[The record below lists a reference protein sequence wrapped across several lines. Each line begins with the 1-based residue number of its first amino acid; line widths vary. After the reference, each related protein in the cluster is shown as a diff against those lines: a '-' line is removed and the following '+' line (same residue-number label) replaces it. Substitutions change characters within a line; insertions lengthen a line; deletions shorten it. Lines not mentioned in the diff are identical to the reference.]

1 MAQALQADFLLSG
14 VLNQSGQP
22 NSGGWAI
29 FYESDGS
36 TLKSVFADSEKVAT
50 KTLNSN
56 NGVDL
61 DLNGSATVFLDG
73 TYTVKIYDKNGV
85 LLRTFSS
92 LQFNPQ
98 DASSADY
105 IEAKNYGSSNDGT
118 RISLAVSDAAGADRT
133 VYLAP
138 ANYAITSNLT
148 IPSNINLKFEMG
160 AFLTVSSGITVTING
175 SIEAPLYNIFR
186 GSGTT
191 TFDDRNNVVPSV
203 WSSGTHD
210 NLTLDGVVNVSDT
223 LQLGGVSVTS
233 TAAELNI
240 LDGVTATASELNI
253 LDGVTATA
261 SELNILDGVTATASE
276 LNILDGVTAST
287 SELNILDGVTS
298 TASELNILDGVTS
311 TASELNLLDG
321 SASGTIV
328 NSKGVVYGSA
338 GEVNMTSLEIAGLRS
353 VPNLN
358 VEKGYVYLSGAGNFE
373 CSQSATPGQSVQ
385 VDDRSSS
392 TFYGSDGAVYVSA
405 NASVVTVSL
414 TSSNASNP
422 RWDLVEL
429 DASAGTYSV
438 VDGTA
443 SANPTYPSGTAGKD
457 AIAYVYRKAST
468 AGNTIYDRDIL
479 DARISIKN
487 KTVDG
492 HFKTNF
498 SINQKEDTENSYYD
512 NQQMFQQVPF
522 GTKFDYVQEDKT
534 NLQYIDTILVPADS
548 VNGEVVYSG
557 TWTNSD
563 SSSFFFGRIKRSSTA
578 GSTAILSFSGVSCNI
593 IYTKDNTSTGFFSV
607 ELSDDDGATYH
618 SKKIFNTSMA
628 GDYNYNNVTEL
639 YQGLEYGDYK
649 VKVTIL
655 TGTDTTGIEGF
666 SYATY
671 LVQTPMTQKAYSA
684 SSSAPTIDDV
694 PPLTTL
700 FGGTWSYILRTLT
713 MMWNGVFNEALS
725 NNATVEY
732 KFYGSSI
739 YVSLYV
745 SSSHNSVF
753 SVEIDNGATY
763 VKNSS
768 ISLPSYGAGQTVW
781 VRLDNGSLPE
791 GVHTVKLTTTTCSA
805 SQRYGINGWAHY
817 SSKCP
822 TACARSL
829 ICGKDSYAVGSDST
843 DFTYSGSWT
852 PTDSG
857 QSFLGRYTTTTTNND
872 YVTITTPTNVKAI
885 YLITRVSSDRGELK
899 ISLGGASS
907 NLRYINTDTDNY
919 GQGSFIQVLY
929 DSYMDGISLDS
940 QELRITKNGGTTQ
953 GFEGIIFE
961 IGDAVELDSIFCMPK
976 WTRYNASSS
985 SITPVSTSHRLDV
998 YGSKSDGSTGRQPM
1012 VHSGFVYHSSGN
1024 YVHYRHGL
1032 NTQDM
1037 NYKYERGGPEA
1048 KVYHLDAGANNDL
1061 YNFYGDF
1068 GLISTGSYA
1077 TNEWVRISLFPNRV
1091 I

>member
-36 TLKSVFADSEKVAT
+36 TLKSVFADSEKNAT

-73 TYTVKIYDKNGV
+73 TYTVKIYDKNAV

-138 ANYAITSNLT
+138 ANYAITSDLT

-210 NLTLDGVVNVSDT
+210 NLTLDGVINVSDT

-233 TAAELNI
+233 
-240 LDGVTATASELNI
+240 
-253 LDGVTATA
+253 TA

-287 SELNILDGVTS
+287 SELNIMDGVTATASELNIMDGVTATASELNILDGVTA

-338 GEVNMTSLEIAGLRS
+338 GEVNMTSLEIAGLKS

-358 VEKGYVYLSGAGNFE
+358 VEKGYVYISGAGNFE
-373 CSQSATPGQSVQ
+373 CSQSATPAQSVQ
-385 VDDRSSS
+385 VDDQSSS

-414 TSSNASNP
+414 TSSDASNP

-443 SANPTYPSGTAGKD
+443 AANPTYPTGTAGKD
-457 AIAYVYRKAST
+457 PIAYVYRKAST

-479 DARISIKN
+479 DARVSIKN
-487 KTVDG
+487 KNVDG

-522 GTKFDYVQEDKT
+522 DTKFDYVQQQKT
-534 NLQYIDTILVPADS
+534 NLEYIDTIVVPADS
-548 VNGEVVYSG
+548 VNDEIVYSG

-563 SSSFFFGRIKRSSTA
+563 SSSYFFARAKRSSTA
-578 GSTAILSFSGVSCNI
+578 NSTAIFSFSGVSCNL
-593 IYTKDNTSTGFFSV
+593 IYLKDSTSTGYISV
-607 ELSDDDGATYH
+607 ELSDDDGVTYH
-618 SKKIFNTSMA
+618 SKKTFNTGMS
-628 GDYNYNNVTEL
+628 GDYNYKNVTEL
-639 YQGLEYGDYK
+639 YQGLDYGNYK

-655 TGTDTTGIEGF
+655 AGTDSVSIEGF

-671 LVQTPMTQKAYSA
+671 LVQTPATQKAFLTGS
-684 SSSAPTIDDV
+684 PTDINDV
-694 PPLTTL
+694 PPLTAL
-700 FGGTWSYILRTLT
+700 LGGTWNSVNYSTSTI
-713 MMWNGVFNEALS
+713 WNGVYNEAS
-725 NNATVEY
+725 ANSATIEY

-739 YVSLYV
+739 YFNTYFN
-745 SSSHNSVF
+745 SSYDATY
-753 SVEIDNGATY
+753 SVEIDGTSTH

-768 ISLPSYGAGQTVW
+768 ITNPSYVANKPVW
-781 VRLDNGSLPE
+781 VRLDNGALPE
-791 GVHTVKLTTTTCSA
+791 GVHTLKITTTSA
-805 SQRYGINGWAHY
+805 SSTEKLLVNGFAHY
-817 SSKCP
+817 SSKYP
-822 TACARSL
+822 TTCSRSL
-829 ICGKDSYAVGSDST
+829 ICGKNSYAVNSDST

-852 PTDSG
+852 STDSA
-857 QSFLGRYTTTTTNND
+857 QSFLGRYTTTTTHND

-885 YLITRVSSDRGELK
+885 YLITRVSSDRGELG

-907 NLRYINTDTDNY
+907 NLRYINTDTNNY
-919 GQGSFIQVLY
+919 GQGSFIQILY

-940 QELRITKNGGTTQ
+940 QELRVTKNSGTTQ
-953 GFEGIIFE
+953 AFEGVIFE

-976 WTRYNASSS
+976 WTRHNLSANST
-985 SITPVSTSHRLDV
+985 TPVSTSHRLDV
-998 YGSKSDGSTGRQPM
+998 YGSKSDGLAGRQPM
-1012 VHSGFVYHSSGN
+1012 VHSGFCYHSSGSN
-1024 YVHYRHGL
+1024 LYYQHGL
-1032 NTQDM
+1032 NMLDFTT
-1037 NYKYERGGPEA
+1037 KFERGGSTPIIS
-1048 KVYHLDAGANNDL
+1048 HLVSDSNADL
-1061 YNFYGDF
+1061 YITAGDF
-1068 GLISTGSYA
+1068 GMIRTSNYS
-1077 TNEWVRISLFPNRV
+1077 TNEWIRISLFPNRV